1 VKGPFSSLTLKLP
14 SRFELNDGETVSLK
28 NEDLVKERTFC
39 LRVSPKHVDDLAS
52 SLFRVGFKKPSL
64 SFRMGEKYSLSK
76 VLIFPWELHMR
87 IYDNGCIFSHIEVQ
101 RKYIQHLLGYV
112 LPSLEESFSIISK
125 FQDVEIN
132 YELDKKLRKVLE
144 YSVFKLNAPRFLL
157 PWQPFFMLSAFLVGF
172 NLTKRK
178 IFKH

>member
-1 VKGPFSSLTLKLP
+1 MKGPFSSLTLKLP

-87 IYDNGCIFSHIEVQ
+87 IYNMAV
-101 RKYIQHLLGYV
+101 
-112 LPSLEESFSIISK
+112 SFPI
-125 FQDVEIN
+125 
-132 YELDKKLRKVLE
+132 
-144 YSVFKLNAPRFLL
+144 
-157 PWQPFFMLSAFLVGF
+157 
-172 NLTKRK
+172 
-178 IFKH
+178 